1 MIPLIPINH
10 SLKASKKQWQMHLNV
25 LQNSEEEEIYE
36 KIDVIFLSFSLPFFT
51 EFLPIPVQPPTEV
64 LQRQTGLSPNAQAL
78 FQFILFN
85 IFCQMDV
92 PNNRGYLES
101 KSFSLFIINVSF
113 RTFVIRNIQ
122 LIFTQ
127 THLSKGQANWLP
139 QASIFGSIF
148 QFAPAL
154 FQFIL
159 FNILDG
165 DAEQQRISRK

>member
-1 MIPLIPINH
+1 M
-10 SLKASKKQWQMHLNV
+10 SFF
-25 LQNSEEEEIYE
+25 
-36 KIDVIFLSFSLPFFT
+36 FLFSLPFFT

-113 RTFVIRNIQ
+113 RTFVIPNIQ

-127 THLSKGQANWLP
+127 TPLSKGQANWLP
-139 QASIFGSIF
+139 QVSLFGSIF
-148 QFAPAL
+148 SNAPAL
-154 FQFIL
+154 FQFVL

-165 DAEQQRISRK
+165 GAEQQRISKGQLISKGNFSVFNSPKK